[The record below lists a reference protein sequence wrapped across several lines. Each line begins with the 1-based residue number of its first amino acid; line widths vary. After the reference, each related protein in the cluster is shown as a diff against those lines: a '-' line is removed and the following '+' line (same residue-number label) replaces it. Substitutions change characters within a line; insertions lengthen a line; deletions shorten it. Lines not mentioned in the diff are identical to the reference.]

1 MAASSKAKDSKSPAQ
16 AEPLKAR
23 VAGET
28 IDARKSPGE
37 PEFSK
42 SDYQRL
48 REQAL
53 AAKAKLEHAGVA
65 PPEPN
70 RLSRAIATLDQ
81 LLAGDAPSKPTESE
95 AYLTGLEIGRIDMIV
110 SALVQPKGKF
120 NEHVRSLVSPTAA
133 DAGSFADC
141 ALRLKFLS
149 LCRNSRFKV
158 EPPAELFPGEGH
170 DGVIELDRWRIGVAA
185 ASLDTSEDSLP
196 NAIEKGNARLR
207 HARLPGMLVL
217 DATAPC
223 WPERRIIRVAAD
235 RDAAGE
241 IHRRADA
248 FLENALDTLDKLTD
262 ADFVFGVVAI
272 ATIPTFNVARG
283 LVAFSSSVRLAVLRA
298 DTDPRAEQMERFAAG
313 LRRVPTM

>member
-1 MAASSKAKDSKSPAQ
+1 MAASSKAKDSKKPATP
-16 AEPLKAR
+16 EPRKAQL
-23 VAGET
+23 AGET
-28 IDARKSPGE
+28 VDARKSPGE

-81 LLAGDAPSKPTESE
+81 LLGDDAPSKPTESE
-95 AYLTGLEIGRIDMIV
+95 SYLTGLEVGRLSMIV
-110 SALVQPKGKF
+110 DSLVQPNGKF
-120 NEHVRSLVSPTAA
+120 NEHVRALIAPEVSGAPGLA
-133 DAGSFADC
+133 DA
-141 ALRLKFLS
+141 ALRLQFLA
-149 LCRNSRFKV
+149 LCRDARFKA
-158 EPPAELFPGEGH
+158 EPPSALTPGEGH

-185 ASLDTSEDSLP
+185 ASLDASESSLKD
-196 NAIEKGNARLR
+196 AIHKGNARLKQ
-207 HARLPGMLVL
+207 ARLPGMLVL

-235 RDAAGE
+235 RDAAAE

-283 LVAFSSSVRLAVLRA
+283 LVAFSSSVRLAMLRA

-313 LRRVPTM
+313 LRRAGS